1 MSTTARARP
10 ALAGGHEGDEIA
22 AVQGESAAQFVPGGR
37 VHLPGYDAE
46 IEADID
52 EDGADRAV
60 TVVGGDLLERG
71 PVVRIQDRGARL
83 SGGARLACGGRAEGT
98 GLDVAAAGGA
108 VLEPLFERG
117 GSEKA
122 AGDAGEHQGNIP
134 AAEDCGEEAEEG
146 EEVRHGGVLVEGVGE
161 ILAVGDERAD
171 DAEDLAD
178 ARGHGPIGVVGFGRS
193 GGGVGHG
200 AE

>member
-1 MSTTARARP
+1 
-10 ALAGGHEGDEIA
+10 
-22 AVQGESAAQFVPGGR
+22 
-37 VHLPGYDAE
+37 VHLPRYDAE
-46 IEADID
+46 IETDID

-60 TVVGGDLLERG
+60 TVVGGNLLERG
-71 PVVRIQDRGARL
+71 LVVRIQDRGARL

-122 AGDAGEHQGNIP
+122 AGDAGENQGDVF
-134 AAEDCGEEAEEG
+134 AAEDGGEEAEEG
-146 EEVRHGGVLVEGVGE
+146 EEVRDGGVLVEGFGE

-171 DAEDLAD
+171 DAEDLGD
-178 ARGHGPIGVVGFGRS
+178 ARGHGPMGVVGFGR
-193 GGGVGHG
+193 GGGGGGHG